1 MTLKVWKILIPQTIL
16 RNMPKTIHIHYYA
29 VLREQ
34 RGVKE
39 EAVETSANTAIQL
52 YSELQKKYNLRLPT
66 NILKVAINEEF
77 SGWNT
82 EIRTGDTVVFIP
94 PVAGG

>member
-1 MTLKVWKILIPQTIL
+1 MS
-16 RNMPKTIHIHYYA
+16 KTIHIEYYA

-34 RGVKE
+34 RGLKKE
-39 EAVETSANTAIQL
+39 VIETSANTAVQL
-52 YSELQKKYNLRLPT
+52 YAELQKRYNLRLPT

-82 EIRTGDTVVFIP
+82 EIKSGDFVVFIP

>member
-1 MTLKVWKILIPQTIL
+1 MSKS
-16 RNMPKTIHIHYYA
+16 IHIEYYA
-29 VLREQ
+29 ILREQ
-34 RGVKE
+34 RGLRAE
-39 EAVETSANTAIQL
+39 DVETSANTAIQL
-52 YSELQKKYNLRLPT
+52 YSELQKKHNLRLPT

-82 EIRTGDTVVFIP
+82 EIRSGDTVVFIP